1 MSNRNN
7 ISPIPF
13 FTDKGEQTKWYAF
26 GRDYVYLSPKIYIL
40 PFQIQRAERK
50 DFAPSDEITSE
61 YIDGYLD
68 KNGNLVEQSGL
79 NAGVGSIDASEITNG
94 YLYINNM
101 PSPIFYKEI
110 TTRVRGAQIAFVNAS
125 GKVFKVENPITAL
138 GNTTW
143 SGVVTIPSGTATI
156 YVTQYNKTVSEEN
169 ATYNKVAITP
179 KTIKSAVLRDAND
192 DAEIT
197 DLQMTFSY
205 STIDGRDY
213 IVHIGE
219 EIDFLIAFEGYTD
232 KMYLELSDGID
243 TWYSAYFGF
252 CNPCMKIEWYDA
264 DDFIMDAGA
273 IVYSNGYKNEIF
285 LDTEI
290 GMPEYE
296 FEEEVAERNGYQFP
310 ISQISYKK
318 YKFTILV
325 PEEVCDV
332 MRFIRLS
339 DHIYISTREN
349 TYKATSFL
357 MTPTWAEQGY
367 LAEVACEF
375 TTDTVAKKIGKGV
388 TIAKNV

>member
-7 ISPIPF
+7 ISPFPF
-13 FTDKGEQTKWYAF
+13 FIDKGEQTKWYAF
-26 GRDYVYLSPKIYIL
+26 GRDYIYLSPKRYIL

-50 DFAPSDEITSE
+50 DFAPSDAIASD

-79 NAGVGSIDASEITNG
+79 NAGVGSIDASVITNG

-101 PSPIFYKEI
+101 PSPIFYQEI
-110 TTRVRGAQIAFVNAS
+110 TTRVQGAQIAFVNGS
-125 GKVFKVENPITAL
+125 GQVLKVENPITEL

-143 SGVVTIPSGTATI
+143 SGMVAIPQGTTTI
-156 YVTQYNKTVSEEN
+156 YVTQYNKIVSEEN

-179 KTIKSAVLRDAND
+179 KTIKSAVLRDAKT
-192 DAEIT
+192 DAKIA
-197 DLQMTFSY
+197 DLALTFSY
-205 STIDGRDY
+205 ITIESKDY
-213 IVHIGE
+213 IVHKGE
-219 EIDFLIAFEGYTD
+219 ETALLEGFTD

-252 CNPCMKIEWYDA
+252 CEPCMRIEWYDVE
-264 DDFIMDAGA
+264 DFLFDAGA
-273 IVYSNGYKNEIF
+273 IAYSDGYKNEMF
-285 LDTEI
+285 FDAEI

-339 DHIYISTREN
+339 DHIRISTKN
-349 TYKATSFL
+349 DTYEATSFL

-388 TIAKNV
+388 TIAKSV

>member
-26 GRDYVYLSPKIYIL
+26 GRDYIYLSPKRYIL

-50 DFAPSDEITSE
+50 DLTPSDEITAE

-68 KNGNLVEQSGL
+68 ELGNLVEDSGYGS
-79 NAGVGSIDASEITNG
+79 GVGQIDASEITNG

-101 PSPIFYKEI
+101 PSPIYYTILSKRF
-110 TTRVRGAQIAFVNAS
+110 RASQIVFANAS
-125 GKVFKVENPITAL
+125 GKVLKIENPIL
-138 GNTTW
+138 SSEGSTTW
-143 SGVVTIPSGTATI
+143 SGMVAIPQGTATI
-156 YVTQYNKTVSEEN
+156 YVTQYNTEVTEEN

-179 KTIKSAVLRDAND
+179 KTIKSAVLRDANND
-192 DAEIT
+192 EKIA
-197 DLQMTFSY
+197 DLALAFSII
-205 STIDGRDY
+205 TIDGRDY
-213 IVHIGE
+213 IVHKGE
-219 EIDFLIAFEGYTD
+219 EIAILEGFTD

-273 IVYSNGYKNEIF
+273 IVYSNGYKNEIY

>member
-7 ISPIPF
+7 ISPFPF
-13 FTDKGEQTKWYAF
+13 FLDKGEQTKWYAF
-26 GRDYVYLSPKIYIL
+26 GRDYVYLSPKRYIL

-50 DFAPSDEITSE
+50 DFVPSDAIASD

-68 KNGNLVEQSGL
+68 KNGKLVEQSGL

-110 TTRVRGAQIAFVNAS
+110 TISVQGAQIAFVNGS
-125 GKVFKVENPITAL
+125 GQVLKVENPITEL

-143 SGVVTIPSGTATI
+143 SGMVAIPSGTATI
-156 YVTQYNKTVSEEN
+156 YVTQYNKAVSEEN

-179 KTIKSAVLRDAND
+179 KTIKSAVLRDANN
-192 DAEIT
+192 DAKIA
-197 DLQMTFSY
+197 DLSLAFSY
-205 STIDGRDY
+205 VTIEGKDY
-213 IVHIGE
+213 IVHKGE
-219 EIDFLIAFEGYTD
+219 EIALSEGFTD

-252 CNPCMKIEWYDA
+252 CEPCMKIEWYDA
-264 DDFIMDAGA
+264 EDFVFDAGA
-273 IVYSNGYKNEIF
+273 IAYSDGYKNEMF
-285 LDTEI
+285 FDAEI

-318 YKFTILV
+318 YKFSILV

-339 DHIYISTREN
+339 DYVKITTSEG
-349 TYKATSFL
+349 TYDATSFL
-357 MTPTWAEQGY
+357 MTPTWQEQGY

-388 TIAKNV
+388 TIAKNI

>member
-7 ISPIPF
+7 ISPFPF
-13 FTDKGEQTKWYAF
+13 FLDKGEQTKWYAF
-26 GRDYVYLSPKIYIL
+26 GRDYIYLSPKRYIL

-50 DFAPSDEITSE
+50 DFAPSDAIVSE

-101 PSPIFYKEI
+101 PSPIFYQEI
-110 TTRVRGAQIAFVNAS
+110 TMRVQGAQIAFVNGS
-125 GKVFKVENPITAL
+125 GQVIKVENPITEL

-143 SGVVTIPSGTATI
+143 SGMVAIPQGTTTI
-156 YVTQYNKTVSEEN
+156 YVTQYNKVVSEEN

-179 KTIKSAVLRDAND
+179 KTIKSAVLRDAKT
-192 DAEIT
+192 DAKIA
-197 DLQMTFSY
+197 DLALAFSY
-205 STIDGRDY
+205 ITIESKDY
-213 IVHIGE
+213 IVHKGE
-219 EIDFLIAFEGYTD
+219 ETAFLEGFTD

-252 CNPCMKIEWYDA
+252 CEPCMRIEWYDVE
-264 DDFIMDAGA
+264 DFLFDAGA
-273 IVYSNGYKNEIF
+273 IAYSDGYKNEMF
-285 LDTEI
+285 FDAEI

-339 DHIYISTREN
+339 DHIRISTKN
-349 TYKATSFL
+349 DTYEATSFL

>member
-7 ISPIPF
+7 ISPFPF
-13 FTDKGEQTKWYAF
+13 FLDKGEQTKWYAF
-26 GRDYVYLSPKIYIL
+26 GRDYVYLSPKRYIL

-50 DFAPSDEITSE
+50 DFAPSDAIASD

-68 KNGNLVEQSGL
+68 KNGNLVEETGL

-125 GKVFKVENPITAL
+125 GKVIKVENPITAI

-143 SGVVTIPSGTATI
+143 SGMVAIPSGTATI
-156 YVTQYNKTVSEEN
+156 YVTQYNKSVSEEN

-179 KTIKSAVLRDAND
+179 KTIKSAVLRDVKTGEKIA
-192 DAEIT
+192 
-197 DLQMTFSY
+197 DLALAFSY
-205 STIDGRDY
+205 ITIEGKDY
-213 IVHIGE
+213 IVHKGE
-219 EIDFLIAFEGYTD
+219 ETAFLESFTE
-232 KMYLELSDGID
+232 KMYLELSDDTD

-252 CNPCMKIEWYDA
+252 CEPCMRIEWYDVE
-264 DDFIMDAGA
+264 DFLFDAGA
-273 IVYSNGYKNEIF
+273 IAYSDGYKNEMF
-285 LDTEI
+285 FGAEI

-318 YKFTILV
+318 YKFTLLV

-339 DHIYISTREN
+339 DHIYISTRDN

>member
-7 ISPIPF
+7 ISPFPF
-13 FTDKGEQTKWYAF
+13 FLDKGEQTKWYAF
-26 GRDYVYLSPKIYIL
+26 GRDYVYLSPKRYIL

-50 DFAPSDEITSE
+50 DFAPSDAIASD

-68 KNGNLVEQSGL
+68 KNGNLVEQRDL
-79 NAGVGSIDASEITNG
+79 NAGVGSIDASEISNG

-101 PSPIFYKEI
+101 PSPIFYQEI
-110 TTRVRGAQIAFVNAS
+110 TTRVQGAQIAFVNGS
-125 GKVFKVENPITAL
+125 GQVLKVENPITEL

-143 SGVVTIPSGTATI
+143 SGMVAIPQGTTTI
-156 YVTQYNKTVSEEN
+156 YVTQYNKIVSEEN

-179 KTIKSAVLRDAND
+179 KTIKSAVLRDAKT
-192 DAEIT
+192 DAKIA
-197 DLQMTFSY
+197 DLALAFSY
-205 STIDGRDY
+205 ITIESKDY
-213 IVHIGE
+213 IVHKGE
-219 EIDFLIAFEGYTD
+219 ETALLEGFTD

-252 CNPCMKIEWYDA
+252 CEPCMRIEWYDVE
-264 DDFIMDAGA
+264 DFLFDAGA
-273 IVYSNGYKNEIF
+273 IAYSDGYKNEMF
-285 LDTEI
+285 FDAEI

-339 DHIYISTREN
+339 DHIRISTKN
-349 TYKATSFL
+349 DTYEATSFL

-388 TIAKNV
+388 TIAKSV

>member
-7 ISPIPF
+7 ISPFPF
-13 FTDKGEQTKWYAF
+13 FLDKGEQTKWYAF
-26 GRDYVYLSPKIYIL
+26 GRDYVYLSPKRYIL
-40 PFQIQRAERK
+40 PFQIQREERK
-50 DFAPSDEITSE
+50 DFAPSDAIVSE

-101 PSPIFYKEI
+101 PSPVFYQEI
-110 TTRVRGAQIAFVNAS
+110 TMRVKGAQIAFVNGS
-125 GKVFKVENPITAL
+125 GQVIKVENPITEL

-143 SGVVTIPSGTATI
+143 SGMVAIPQGTTTI
-156 YVTQYNKTVSEEN
+156 YVTQYNKVVSEEN

-179 KTIKSAVLRDAND
+179 KTIKSAVLRDAKT
-192 DAEIT
+192 DAKIA
-197 DLQMTFSY
+197 DLALAFSY
-205 STIDGRDY
+205 ITIESKDY
-213 IVHIGE
+213 IVHKGE
-219 EIDFLIAFEGYTD
+219 ETAILEGFSD

-252 CNPCMKIEWYDA
+252 CEPCMRIEWYDVE
-264 DDFIMDAGA
+264 DFLFDAGA
-273 IVYSNGYKNEIF
+273 IAYSDGYKNEMF
-285 LDTEI
+285 FDAEI

-339 DHIYISTREN
+339 DHIRISTKN
-349 TYKATSFL
+349 DTYEATSFL

-367 LAEVACEF
+367 PAEVACEF

>member
-7 ISPIPF
+7 ISPFPF
-13 FTDKGEQTKWYAF
+13 FLDKGEQTKWYAF
-26 GRDYVYLSPKIYIL
+26 GREYVYLSPKRYIL

-50 DFAPSDEITSE
+50 DFAPSDAIVSD

-101 PSPIFYKEI
+101 PSPIFYQEI
-110 TTRVRGAQIAFVNAS
+110 TMRVQGAQIAFVNGS
-125 GKVFKVENPITAL
+125 GQVIKVENPITEL

-143 SGVVTIPSGTATI
+143 SGMVAIPQGTTTI
-156 YVTQYNKTVSEEN
+156 YVTQYNKVVSEEN

-179 KTIKSAVLRDAND
+179 KTIKSAVLRDAKT
-192 DAEIT
+192 DAKIA
-197 DLQMTFSY
+197 DLALAFSY
-205 STIDGRDY
+205 ITIESKDY
-213 IVHIGE
+213 IVHKGE
-219 EIDFLIAFEGYTD
+219 ETAFLEGFTD

-252 CNPCMKIEWYDA
+252 CEPCMRIEWYDVE
-264 DDFIMDAGA
+264 DFLFDAGA
-273 IVYSNGYKNEIF
+273 IAYSDGYKNEMF
-285 LDTEI
+285 FDAEI

-339 DHIYISTREN
+339 DHIRISTKN
-349 TYKATSFL
+349 DTYEATSFL

>member
-7 ISPIPF
+7 ISPFPF
-13 FTDKGEQTKWYAF
+13 FLDKGEQTKWYAF
-26 GRDYVYLSPKIYIL
+26 GRDYVYLSPKRYIL

-50 DFAPSDEITSE
+50 DFAPSDAIVSE
-61 YIDGYLD
+61 YIVGYLD
-68 KNGNLVEQSGL
+68 KNGNLVEQSSL

-101 PSPIFYKEI
+101 PSPIFYQEI
-110 TTRVRGAQIAFVNAS
+110 TMRVQGAQISFVNGS
-125 GKVFKVENPITAL
+125 GQVIKVENPITEL

-143 SGVVTIPSGTATI
+143 SGMVAIPQGTTTI
-156 YVTQYNKTVSEEN
+156 YVTQYNKVVSEEN

-179 KTIKSAVLRDAND
+179 KTIKSAVLRDAKT
-192 DAEIT
+192 DAKIA
-197 DLQMTFSY
+197 DLALAFSY
-205 STIDGRDY
+205 ITIESKDY
-213 IVHIGE
+213 IVHKGE
-219 EIDFLIAFEGYTD
+219 ETAFLEGITD

-252 CNPCMKIEWYDA
+252 CEPCMRIEWYDVE
-264 DDFIMDAGA
+264 DFLFDAGA
-273 IVYSNGYKNEIF
+273 IAYSGGYKNEMF
-285 LDTEI
+285 FDAEI

-339 DHIYISTREN
+339 DHIRISTKN
-349 TYKATSFL
+349 DTYEATSFL

>member
-7 ISPIPF
+7 ISPFPF
-13 FTDKGEQTKWYAF
+13 FLDKGEQTKWYAF
-26 GRDYVYLSPKIYIL
+26 GRDYVYLSPKRYIL

-50 DFAPSDEITSE
+50 DFAPSDAIASE

-101 PSPIFYKEI
+101 PSPIFYQEI
-110 TTRVRGAQIAFVNAS
+110 TTRVQGAQIAFVNGS
-125 GKVFKVENPITAL
+125 GQVLKVENPITEL

-143 SGVVTIPSGTATI
+143 SGMVAIPQGTTTI
-156 YVTQYNKTVSEEN
+156 YVTQYNKLVSEEN

-179 KTIKSAVLRDAND
+179 KTIKSAILRDAK
-192 DAEIT
+192 T
-197 DLQMTFSY
+197 DVKIADLALAFSY
-205 STIDGRDY
+205 VTIESKDY
-213 IVHIGE
+213 IVHKGE
-219 EIDFLIAFEGYTD
+219 ETAFLEGFTD

-252 CNPCMKIEWYDA
+252 CEPCMRIEWYDV
-264 DDFIMDAGA
+264 DDFLFDAGA
-273 IVYSNGYKNEIF
+273 IAYSDGYKNEMF
-285 LDTEI
+285 FDAEI

-339 DHIYISTREN
+339 DHIRISTKN
-349 TYKATSFL
+349 DTYEATSFL

>member
-7 ISPIPF
+7 ISPFPF
-13 FTDKGEQTKWYAF
+13 FLDKGEQTKWYAF
-26 GRDYVYLSPKIYIL
+26 GRDYVYLSPKRYIL

-50 DFAPSDEITSE
+50 DFAPSDAIVSE

-101 PSPIFYKEI
+101 PSPIFYQEI
-110 TTRVRGAQIAFVNAS
+110 TMRVQGAQIAFVNGS
-125 GKVFKVENPITAL
+125 GQVIKVENPITEL

-143 SGVVTIPSGTATI
+143 SGMVAIPQGTTTI
-156 YVTQYNKTVSEEN
+156 YVTQYNKVVSEEN

-179 KTIKSAVLRDAND
+179 KTIKSAVLRDAKT
-192 DAEIT
+192 DAKIA
-197 DLQMTFSY
+197 DLALAFSY
-205 STIDGRDY
+205 ITIDSKDY
-213 IVHIGE
+213 IVHKGE
-219 EIDFLIAFEGYTD
+219 ETAFLEGFTD

-252 CNPCMKIEWYDA
+252 CEPCMRIEWYDVE
-264 DDFIMDAGA
+264 DFLFDAGA
-273 IVYSNGYKNEIF
+273 IAYSDGYKNEMF
-285 LDTEI
+285 FDAEI

-339 DHIYISTREN
+339 DHIRISTKN
-349 TYKATSFL
+349 DTYEATSFL

>member
-7 ISPIPF
+7 ISPFPF
-13 FTDKGEQTKWYAF
+13 FLDKGEQTKWYAF
-26 GRDYVYLSPKIYIL
+26 GRDYVYLSPKRYIL
-40 PFQIQRAERK
+40 PFQIQRPERN
-50 DFAPSDEITSE
+50 DFAPSDAIASD

-79 NAGVGSIDASEITNG
+79 NAGVGSIDASNITNG

-101 PSPIFYKEI
+101 PSPIFYQEI
-110 TTRVRGAQIAFVNAS
+110 TTRVKGAQIAFVNGS
-125 GKVFKVENPITAL
+125 GQVIKVENPITEL

-143 SGVVTIPSGTATI
+143 SGMVAIPQGTTTI
-156 YVTQYNKTVSEEN
+156 YVTQYNKVVSEEN

-179 KTIKSAVLRDAND
+179 KTIKSAVLRDAKT
-192 DAEIT
+192 DAKIT
-197 DLQMTFSY
+197 DLALAFSY
-205 STIDGRDY
+205 ITIENKDY
-213 IVHIGE
+213 IVHKGE
-219 EIDFLIAFEGYTD
+219 ETAFLEGFTD

-252 CNPCMKIEWYDA
+252 CEPCMRIEWYDVE
-264 DDFIMDAGA
+264 DFLFDAGA
-273 IVYSNGYKNEIF
+273 IAYSDGYKNEMF
-285 LDTEI
+285 FDAEI

-339 DHIYISTREN
+339 DHIRISTKN
-349 TYKATSFL
+349 DTYEATSFL

-388 TIAKNV
+388 TIAKSV

>member
-7 ISPIPF
+7 ISPFPF
-13 FTDKGEQTKWYAF
+13 FLDKGEQTKWYAF
-26 GRDYVYLSPKIYIL
+26 GRDYVYLSPKRYIL

-50 DFAPSDEITSE
+50 DFAPSDAIVSD

-101 PSPIFYKEI
+101 PSPIFYQEI
-110 TTRVRGAQIAFVNAS
+110 TMRVQGAQIAFVNGS
-125 GKVFKVENPITAL
+125 GQVIKVENPITEL
-138 GNTTW
+138 GNATW
-143 SGVVTIPSGTATI
+143 SGMVAIPQGTTTI
-156 YVTQYNKTVSEEN
+156 YVTQYNKVVSEEN

-179 KTIKSAVLRDAND
+179 KTIKSAVLRDAKT
-192 DAEIT
+192 DAKIA
-197 DLQMTFSY
+197 DLALAFSY
-205 STIDGRDY
+205 ITIESKDY
-213 IVHIGE
+213 IVHKGE
-219 EIDFLIAFEGYTD
+219 ETAILEGFTD

-252 CNPCMKIEWYDA
+252 CEPCMRIEWYDVE
-264 DDFIMDAGA
+264 DFLFDAGA
-273 IVYSNGYKNEIF
+273 IAYSDGYKNEMF
-285 LDTEI
+285 FDAEI

-339 DHIYISTREN
+339 DHIRISTKN
-349 TYKATSFL
+349 DTYEATSFL

>member
-7 ISPIPF
+7 ISPFPF
-13 FTDKGEQTKWYAF
+13 FLDKGEQTKWYAF
-26 GRDYVYLSPKIYIL
+26 GRDYVYLSPKRYIL

-50 DFAPSDEITSE
+50 DFAPSDAIVSE
-61 YIDGYLD
+61 YINGYLD

-101 PSPIFYKEI
+101 PSPIFYQEI
-110 TTRVRGAQIAFVNAS
+110 TMRVRGAQIAFVNGS
-125 GKVFKVENPITAL
+125 GQVIKVENPITEL

-143 SGVVTIPSGTATI
+143 SGMVAIPQGTTTI
-156 YVTQYNKTVSEEN
+156 YVAQYNKIVSEEN

-179 KTIKSAVLRDAND
+179 KTIKSAVLRDAKT
-192 DAEIT
+192 DAKIA
-197 DLQMTFSY
+197 DLALAFSY
-205 STIDGRDY
+205 ITIESKDY
-213 IVHIGE
+213 IVHKGE
-219 EIDFLIAFEGYTD
+219 ETSILEGFTD

-252 CNPCMKIEWYDA
+252 CEPCMRIEWYDVE
-264 DDFIMDAGA
+264 DFLFDAGA
-273 IVYSNGYKNEIF
+273 IAYSNGYKNEMF
-285 LDTEI
+285 FDAEI

-339 DHIYISTREN
+339 DHIRISTKN
-349 TYKATSFL
+349 DTYEATSFL

>member
-7 ISPIPF
+7 ISPFPF
-13 FTDKGEQTKWYAF
+13 FLDKGEQTKWYAF
-26 GRDYVYLSPKIYIL
+26 GRDYVYLSPKRYIL

-50 DFAPSDEITSE
+50 DFAPSDAIASD

-68 KNGNLVEQSGL
+68 KNGNLVEQIGL

-101 PSPIFYKEI
+101 PSPIFYQEI
-110 TTRVRGAQIAFVNAS
+110 TMRVQGAQIAFVNGS
-125 GKVFKVENPITAL
+125 GQVIKVENPITEL

-143 SGVVTIPSGTATI
+143 SGMVAIPQGTTTI
-156 YVTQYNKTVSEEN
+156 YVTQYNKVVSEEN

-179 KTIKSAVLRDAND
+179 KTIKSAVLRDAKT
-192 DAEIT
+192 DAKIA
-197 DLQMTFSY
+197 DLALAFSY
-205 STIDGRDY
+205 ITIESKDY
-213 IVHIGE
+213 IVHKGE
-219 EIDFLIAFEGYTD
+219 ETAILEGFTD

-252 CNPCMKIEWYDA
+252 CEPCMRIEWYDVE
-264 DDFIMDAGA
+264 DFLFDAGA
-273 IVYSNGYKNEIF
+273 IAYSDGYKNEMF
-285 LDTEI
+285 FDAEI

-318 YKFTILV
+318 YKFTLLV

-339 DHIYISTREN
+339 DHIRISTKN
-349 TYKATSFL
+349 DTYEATSFL

>member
-7 ISPIPF
+7 ISPFPF
-13 FTDKGEQTKWYAF
+13 FLDKGEQTKWYAF
-26 GRDYVYLSPKIYIL
+26 GRDYVYLSPKRYIL
-40 PFQIQRAERK
+40 PFQIQRVERK
-50 DFAPSDEITSE
+50 DFAPSDAIVSE

-101 PSPIFYKEI
+101 PSPIFYQEI
-110 TTRVRGAQIAFVNAS
+110 TMRVQGAQISFVNGS
-125 GKVFKVENPITAL
+125 GQVIKVENPITEL

-143 SGVVTIPSGTATI
+143 SGMVAIPQGTTTI
-156 YVTQYNKTVSEEN
+156 YVTQYNKVVSEEN

-179 KTIKSAVLRDAND
+179 KTIKSAVLRDAKT
-192 DAEIT
+192 DAKIA
-197 DLQMTFSY
+197 DLALAFSY
-205 STIDGRDY
+205 ITIESKDY
-213 IVHIGE
+213 IVHKGE
-219 EIDFLIAFEGYTD
+219 ETALLEGFTD

-252 CNPCMKIEWYDA
+252 CEPCMRIEWYDVE
-264 DDFIMDAGA
+264 DFLFDAGA
-273 IVYSNGYKNEIF
+273 IAYSDGYKNEMF
-285 LDTEI
+285 FAAEI

-339 DHIYISTREN
+339 DHIRISTKN
-349 TYKATSFL
+349 DTYEATSFL

>member
-7 ISPIPF
+7 ISPFPF
-13 FTDKGEQTKWYAF
+13 FLDKGEQTKWYAF
-26 GRDYVYLSPKIYIL
+26 GRDYIYLSPKRYIL

-50 DFAPSDEITSE
+50 DFAPSDAIASD

-68 KNGNLVEQSGL
+68 KNGNLVEQTGL
-79 NAGVGSIDASEITNG
+79 NAGVGSIDASQITNG

-101 PSPIFYKEI
+101 PSPVFYQEI
-110 TTRVRGAQIAFVNAS
+110 TMRVRGAQISFVNGS
-125 GKVFKVENPITAL
+125 GNVLKVENPITEL

-143 SGVVTIPSGTATI
+143 SGMVAIPQGTTTI
-156 YVTQYNKTVSEEN
+156 YVTQYNKVVSEEN

-179 KTIKSAVLRDAND
+179 KTIKSAVLRDAKTD
-192 DAEIT
+192 TKIT
-197 DLQMTFSY
+197 DLALAFSY
-205 STIDGRDY
+205 ITIEGKDY
-213 IVHIGE
+213 IVHKGE
-219 EIDFLIAFEGYTD
+219 ETAILEGFTD

-252 CNPCMKIEWYDA
+252 CEPCMRIEWYDVE
-264 DDFIMDAGA
+264 DFLFDAGA
-273 IVYSNGYKNEIF
+273 IAYSDGYKNEMF
-285 LDTEI
+285 FDAEI

-339 DHIYISTREN
+339 DHIRISTKN
-349 TYKATSFL
+349 DTYEATSFL

>member
-7 ISPIPF
+7 ISPFPF
-13 FTDKGEQTKWYAF
+13 FLDKGEQTKWYAF
-26 GRDYVYLSPKIYIL
+26 GRDYVYLSPKRYIL
-40 PFQIQRAERK
+40 PFQIQRAERN
-50 DFAPSDEITSE
+50 DFAPSDVIASD

-101 PSPIFYKEI
+101 PSPIFYQEI
-110 TTRVRGAQIAFVNAS
+110 TTRVQGAQIAFVNGS
-125 GKVFKVENPITAL
+125 GQVLKVENPITEL
-138 GNTTW
+138 GNSTW
-143 SGVVTIPSGTATI
+143 SGMVTNPQGTTTI
-156 YVTQYNKTVSEEN
+156 YVTQYNKVVSEEN

-179 KTIKSAVLRDAND
+179 KTIKSAGLRDAKT
-192 DAEIT
+192 DAKIA
-197 DLQMTFSY
+197 DLSLAFSY
-205 STIDGRDY
+205 ITIESKDY
-213 IVHIGE
+213 IVHKGE
-219 EIDFLIAFEGYTD
+219 EIAFLEGFTD

-252 CNPCMKIEWYDA
+252 CEPCMKIEWYDV
-264 DDFIMDAGA
+264 DNFLFDAGA
-273 IVYSNGYKNEIF
+273 IAYSDGYKNEMF
-285 LDTEI
+285 FDAEI

-339 DHIYISTREN
+339 DHIRISTKN
-349 TYKATSFL
+349 DTYEATSFL

>member
-7 ISPIPF
+7 ISPFPF
-13 FTDKGEQTKWYAF
+13 FLDKGEQTKWYAF
-26 GRDYVYLSPKIYIL
+26 GRDYIYLSPKRYIL

-50 DFAPSDEITSE
+50 DFAPSDAIVSE

-101 PSPIFYKEI
+101 PSPIFYQEI
-110 TTRVRGAQIAFVNAS
+110 TMRVQGAQIAFVNGS
-125 GKVFKVENPITAL
+125 GQVIKVENPITAL

-143 SGVVTIPSGTATI
+143 SGMVAIPQGTATI
-156 YVTQYNKTVSEEN
+156 YVTQYNKVVSEEN

-179 KTIKSAVLRDAND
+179 KTIKSAVLRDAKT
-192 DAEIT
+192 DAKIA
-197 DLQMTFSY
+197 DLALAFSY
-205 STIDGRDY
+205 ITIDSKDY
-213 IVHIGE
+213 IVHKGE
-219 EIDFLIAFEGYTD
+219 ETAILEGFTD

-252 CNPCMKIEWYDA
+252 CEPCMRIEWYDVE
-264 DDFIMDAGA
+264 DFLFDAGA
-273 IVYSNGYKNEIF
+273 IAYSDGYKNEMF
-285 LDTEI
+285 FDAEI

-339 DHIYISTREN
+339 DHIRISTKN
-349 TYKATSFL
+349 DTYEATSFL

>member
-26 GRDYVYLSPKIYIL
+26 GRDYVYLSPKRYIL
-40 PFQIQRAERK
+40 PFQIQRPERK
-50 DFAPSDEITSE
+50 DFTPADEITSE

-68 KNGNLVEQSGL
+68 ELGNLVEESGYGS
-79 NAGVGSIDASEITNG
+79 GVGMIDASEITNG

-101 PSPIFYKEI
+101 PSPIYYTIRSKRF
-110 TTRVRGAQIAFVNAS
+110 RASQIVFANAS
-125 GKVFKVENPITAL
+125 GKVFKIENPIL
-138 GNTTW
+138 KSEGNTTW
-143 SGVVTIPSGTATI
+143 SGMVAIPSGTATI
-156 YVTQYNKTVSEEN
+156 YVTQYNTEVSEEN

-179 KTIKSAVLRDAND
+179 KTIKSAVLRDADND
-192 DAEIT
+192 AKIA
-197 DLQMTFSY
+197 DLTLAFS
-205 STIDGRDY
+205 IVIIEGKDY
-213 IVHIGE
+213 IVHKGE
-219 EIDFLIAFEGYTD
+219 EIAFLEGFTD

-252 CNPCMKIEWYDA
+252 CNPCMKIEWYDT

-285 LDTEI
+285 FDAEI

-349 TYKATSFL
+349 IYKATSFL

>member
-7 ISPIPF
+7 ISPFPF
-13 FTDKGEQTKWYAF
+13 FIDKGEQTKWYAF
-26 GRDYVYLSPKIYIL
+26 GRDYIYLSPKRYIL

-50 DFAPSDEITSE
+50 DFAPSDAIVSE

-68 KNGNLVEQSGL
+68 KNGELVEQSGL

-101 PSPIFYKEI
+101 PSPVFYQEI
-110 TTRVRGAQIAFVNAS
+110 TMRVQGAQIAFVNGS
-125 GKVFKVENPITAL
+125 GQVLKVENPITEL

-143 SGVVTIPSGTATI
+143 SGMVAIPQGTTTI
-156 YVTQYNKTVSEEN
+156 YVTQYNKVVSEEN

-179 KTIKSAVLRDAND
+179 KTIKSAVLRDAKT
-192 DAEIT
+192 DAKIA
-197 DLQMTFSY
+197 DLALAFSY
-205 STIDGRDY
+205 ITIESKDY
-213 IVHIGE
+213 IVHKGE
-219 EIDFLIAFEGYTD
+219 EIALSEGFTD

-252 CNPCMKIEWYDA
+252 CEPCMKIEWYDVE
-264 DDFIMDAGA
+264 DFVFDAGA
-273 IVYSNGYKNEIF
+273 IAYSDGYKNEMF
-285 LDTEI
+285 FDAEI

-325 PEEVCDV
+325 PEEICDV

-339 DHIYISTREN
+339 DHIRISTKN
-349 TYKATSFL
+349 DTYEATSFL

>member
-7 ISPIPF
+7 ISPFPF
-13 FTDKGEQTKWYAF
+13 FLDKGEQTKWYAF
-26 GRDYVYLSPKIYIL
+26 GRDYVYLSPKRYIL
-40 PFQIQRAERK
+40 PFQIQRTERK
-50 DFAPSDEITSE
+50 DFAPSDTITAE

-125 GKVFKVENPITAL
+125 GKVIKVENPITAF

-143 SGVVTIPSGTATI
+143 SGMVAIPQGTATI
-156 YVTQYNKTVSEEN
+156 YVTQYNTEVTEEN
-169 ATYNKVAITP
+169 ATYNKVAIAP
-179 KTIKSAVLRDAND
+179 KTIKSAVLRDANND
-192 DAEIT
+192 EKIA
-197 DLQMTFSY
+197 DLALAFSY
-205 STIDGRDY
+205 TTIEGKDY
-213 IVHIGE
+213 IVHKGE
-219 EIDFLIAFEGYTD
+219 ETAFLEGFTD

-252 CNPCMKIEWYDA
+252 CEPCMRIEWYDVE
-264 DDFIMDAGA
+264 DFLFDAGA
-273 IVYSNGYKNEIF
+273 IAYSNGYKNEMF
-285 LDTEI
+285 FDAEI

-318 YKFTILV
+318 YKFTLLV

-339 DHIYISTREN
+339 DHIYISTRDN

>member
-7 ISPIPF
+7 ISPFPF
-13 FTDKGEQTKWYAF
+13 FLDKGEQTKWYAF
-26 GRDYVYLSPKIYIL
+26 GRDYVYLSPKRYIL

-50 DFAPSDEITSE
+50 DFAPSDAIASE

-68 KNGNLVEQSGL
+68 KNGNLVEQRGL

-101 PSPIFYKEI
+101 PSPIFYQEI
-110 TTRVRGAQIAFVNAS
+110 TMRVQGAQISFVNGS
-125 GKVFKVENPITAL
+125 GQVLKVENPITEL

-143 SGVVTIPSGTATI
+143 SGMVAIPQGTTTI
-156 YVTQYNKTVSEEN
+156 YVTQYNKVVSEEN

-179 KTIKSAVLRDAND
+179 KAIKSAVLRDAKT
-192 DAEIT
+192 DAKIA
-197 DLQMTFSY
+197 DLALAFSY
-205 STIDGRDY
+205 ITIESKDY
-213 IVHIGE
+213 IVHKGE
-219 EIDFLIAFEGYTD
+219 ETAILEGFTD

-252 CNPCMKIEWYDA
+252 CEPCMRIEWYDVE
-264 DDFIMDAGA
+264 DFLFDAGA
-273 IVYSNGYKNEIF
+273 IAYSDGYKNEMF
-285 LDTEI
+285 FDAEI

-339 DHIYISTREN
+339 DHIRISTKN
-349 TYKATSFL
+349 DTYEATSFL

>member
-26 GRDYVYLSPKIYIL
+26 GRDYVYLSPKRYIL

-50 DFAPSDEITSE
+50 DFAPSDEITAE

-68 KNGNLVEQSGL
+68 ELGNLVEESGYGS
-79 NAGVGSIDASEITNG
+79 GVGQIDASEITNG

-101 PSPIFYKEI
+101 PSPIYYTILSKRF
-110 TTRVRGAQIAFVNAS
+110 RASQIVFANAS
-125 GKVFKVENPITAL
+125 GKVLKIENPIL
-138 GNTTW
+138 SSEGNTTW
-143 SGVVTIPSGTATI
+143 SGMVAIPSGTATI
-156 YVTQYNKTVSEEN
+156 YVTQYNTEVTEEN
-169 ATYNKVAITP
+169 ATYNKVAIIP
-179 KTIKSAVLRDAND
+179 KTVKSVVLRDANN
-192 DAEIT
+192 DAKIA
-197 DLQMTFSY
+197 DLTLAFSIV
-205 STIDGRDY
+205 TIDGRDY
-213 IVHIGE
+213 IVHKGE
-219 EIDFLIAFEGYTD
+219 EIAFLEGFTD

-273 IVYSNGYKNEIF
+273 IVYSNGYKNELF
-285 LDTEI
+285 LDMEI

>member
-7 ISPIPF
+7 ISPFPF
-13 FTDKGEQTKWYAF
+13 FLDKGEQTKWYAF
-26 GRDYVYLSPKIYIL
+26 GRDYIYLSPKRYIL

-50 DFAPSDEITSE
+50 DFAPSDAIASE

-68 KNGNLVEQSGL
+68 KNGNLIEQSGL

-101 PSPIFYKEI
+101 PSPIFYQEI
-110 TTRVRGAQIAFVNAS
+110 TMRVQGAQIAFVNGS
-125 GKVFKVENPITAL
+125 GQVIKVENPITEL
-138 GNTTW
+138 GNATW
-143 SGVVTIPSGTATI
+143 SGMVAIPQGTTTI
-156 YVTQYNKTVSEEN
+156 YVTQYNKVVSEEN

-179 KTIKSAVLRDAND
+179 KTIKSAVLRDAK
-192 DAEIT
+192 T
-197 DLQMTFSY
+197 DVKIADLALAFSY
-205 STIDGRDY
+205 ITIESKDY
-213 IVHIGE
+213 IVHKGE
-219 EIDFLIAFEGYTD
+219 ETAFLEGFTD

-252 CNPCMKIEWYDA
+252 CEPCMKIEWYDVE
-264 DDFIMDAGA
+264 DFLFDAGA
-273 IVYSNGYKNEIF
+273 IAYSDGYKNEMYF
-285 LDTEI
+285 DAEI

-318 YKFTILV
+318 YKFTLLV

-339 DHIYISTREN
+339 DHIRISTKN
-349 TYKATSFL
+349 DTYEATSFL

-375 TTDTVAKKIGKGV
+375 TTDTVVKKIGKGV

>member
-7 ISPIPF
+7 ISPFPF
-13 FTDKGEQTKWYAF
+13 FLDKGEQTKWYAF
-26 GRDYVYLSPKIYIL
+26 GRDYVYLSPKRYIL

-50 DFAPSDEITSE
+50 DFAPSDAIVSE

-101 PSPIFYKEI
+101 PSPVFYQEI
-110 TTRVRGAQIAFVNAS
+110 TMRVQGAQIAFVNGS
-125 GKVFKVENPITAL
+125 GQVIKVENPITEL

-143 SGVVTIPSGTATI
+143 SGMVAIPQGTTTI
-156 YVTQYNKTVSEEN
+156 YVTQYNKVVSEEN

-179 KTIKSAVLRDAND
+179 KTIKSAVLRDAKT
-192 DAEIT
+192 DAKIA
-197 DLQMTFSY
+197 DLALAFSY
-205 STIDGRDY
+205 ITIESKDY
-213 IVHIGE
+213 IVHKGE
-219 EIDFLIAFEGYTD
+219 ETAILEGFTD

-252 CNPCMKIEWYDA
+252 CEPCMRIEWYDVE
-264 DDFIMDAGA
+264 DFLFDAGA
-273 IVYSNGYKNEIF
+273 IAYSDGYKNEMF
-285 LDTEI
+285 FDAEI

-339 DHIYISTREN
+339 DHIRISTKN
-349 TYKATSFL
+349 DTYEATSFL

-367 LAEVACEF
+367 LAEDACEF

>member
-7 ISPIPF
+7 ISPFPF
-13 FTDKGEQTKWYAF
+13 FLDKGEQTKWYAF
-26 GRDYVYLSPKIYIL
+26 GRDYVYLSPKRYIL

-50 DFAPSDEITSE
+50 DFAPSDAIASD
-61 YIDGYLD
+61 YINGYLD

-101 PSPIFYKEI
+101 PSPIFYQEI
-110 TTRVRGAQIAFVNAS
+110 TMRVQGAQIAFVNGS
-125 GKVFKVENPITAL
+125 GQVIKVENPITEL

-143 SGVVTIPSGTATI
+143 SGMVAIPQGTTTI
-156 YVTQYNKTVSEEN
+156 YVTQYNKVVSEEN

-179 KTIKSAVLRDAND
+179 KTIKSAVLRDAKT
-192 DAEIT
+192 DAKIA
-197 DLQMTFSY
+197 DLALAFSY
-205 STIDGRDY
+205 ITIGSKDY
-213 IVHIGE
+213 IVHKGE
-219 EIDFLIAFEGYTD
+219 ETALLEGFTD

-252 CNPCMKIEWYDA
+252 CEPCMRIEWYDVE
-264 DDFIMDAGA
+264 DFLFDAGA
-273 IVYSNGYKNEIF
+273 IAYSDGYKNEMF
-285 LDTEI
+285 FDAEI

-318 YKFTILV
+318 YKFTLLV

-339 DHIYISTREN
+339 DHIRISTKN
-349 TYKATSFL
+349 DTYEATSFL

>member
-7 ISPIPF
+7 ISPFPF
-13 FTDKGEQTKWYAF
+13 FLDKGEQTKWYAF
-26 GRDYVYLSPKIYIL
+26 GRDYVYLSPKRYIL

-50 DFAPSDEITSE
+50 DFAPSDAIVSE

-101 PSPIFYKEI
+101 PSPVFYQEI
-110 TTRVRGAQIAFVNAS
+110 STRVRGAQISFVNGS
-125 GKVFKVENPITAL
+125 GQVIKVENPITAL

-143 SGVVTIPSGTATI
+143 SGMVAIPQGTATI
-156 YVTQYNKTVSEEN
+156 YVTQYNKIVSEEN

-179 KTIKSAVLRDAND
+179 KTIKSAVLRDAKT
-192 DAEIT
+192 DAKIA
-197 DLQMTFSY
+197 DLALAFSY
-205 STIDGRDY
+205 ITIESKDY
-213 IVHIGE
+213 IVHKGE
-219 EIDFLIAFEGYTD
+219 ETAILEGFTD

-252 CNPCMKIEWYDA
+252 CEPCMRIEWYDVE
-264 DDFIMDAGA
+264 DFLFDAGA
-273 IVYSNGYKNEIF
+273 IAYSDGYKNEMF
-285 LDTEI
+285 FGAEI

-339 DHIYISTREN
+339 DHIRISTKN
-349 TYKATSFL
+349 DTYEATSFL

-375 TTDTVAKKIGKGV
+375 TTNTVAKKIGKGV

>member
-7 ISPIPF
+7 ISPFPF
-13 FTDKGEQTKWYAF
+13 FLDKGEQTKWYAF
-26 GRDYVYLSPKIYIL
+26 GRDYIYLSPKRYIL
-40 PFQIQRAERK
+40 PFQIQRPERK
-50 DFAPSDEITSE
+50 DFAPSDAITSE

-101 PSPIFYKEI
+101 PSPVFYQEI
-110 TTRVRGAQIAFVNAS
+110 TTRVQGAQIAFVNGS
-125 GKVFKVENPITAL
+125 GQVLKVENPITAL

-143 SGVVTIPSGTATI
+143 SGMVAIPQGTATI
-156 YVTQYNKTVSEEN
+156 YVTQYNKVVSEEN

-179 KTIKSAVLRDAND
+179 KTIKSAVLRDAKT
-192 DAEIT
+192 DAKIA
-197 DLQMTFSY
+197 DLALAFSY
-205 STIDGRDY
+205 ITIEGKDY
-213 IVHIGE
+213 IVHKGE
-219 EIDFLIAFEGYTD
+219 EIAFLEGFTD

-252 CNPCMKIEWYDA
+252 CEPCMKIEWYDVE
-264 DDFIMDAGA
+264 DFLFDAGA
-273 IVYSNGYKNEIF
+273 IAYSDGYKNEMF
-285 LDTEI
+285 FDAEI

-296 FEEEVAERNGYQFP
+296 FEEEVAERNSYQFP

-339 DHIYISTREN
+339 DHIRISTKN
-349 TYKATSFL
+349 DTYEATSFL

>member
-7 ISPIPF
+7 ISPFPF
-13 FTDKGEQTKWYAF
+13 FLDKGEQTKWYAF
-26 GRDYVYLSPKIYIL
+26 GRDYIYLSPKRYIL

-50 DFAPSDEITSE
+50 DFAPSDVIASD

-101 PSPIFYKEI
+101 PSPIFYQEI
-110 TTRVRGAQIAFVNAS
+110 TMRVQGAQIAFVNGS
-125 GKVFKVENPITAL
+125 GQVIKVENPITEL

-143 SGVVTIPSGTATI
+143 SGMVAIPQGTTTI
-156 YVTQYNKTVSEEN
+156 YVTQYNKVVSEEN

-179 KTIKSAVLRDAND
+179 KTIKSAVLRDAKT
-192 DAEIT
+192 DAKIA
-197 DLQMTFSY
+197 DLALAFSY
-205 STIDGRDY
+205 ITIESKDY
-213 IVHIGE
+213 IVHKGE
-219 EIDFLIAFEGYTD
+219 ETAILEGFTD

-252 CNPCMKIEWYDA
+252 CEPCMRIEWYDVE
-264 DDFIMDAGA
+264 DFLFDAGA
-273 IVYSNGYKNEIF
+273 IAYSDGYKNEVF
-285 LDTEI
+285 FDAEI

-339 DHIYISTREN
+339 DHIRISTKN
-349 TYKATSFL
+349 DTYEATSFL

>member
-7 ISPIPF
+7 ISPFPF
-13 FTDKGEQTKWYAF
+13 FLDKGEQTKWYAF
-26 GRDYVYLSPKIYIL
+26 GRDYVYLSPKRYIL

-50 DFAPSDEITSE
+50 DFAPSDAIASE

-101 PSPIFYKEI
+101 PSPIFYQEI
-110 TTRVRGAQIAFVNAS
+110 TMRVQGAQIAFVNGS
-125 GKVFKVENPITAL
+125 GQVIKVENPITEL

-143 SGVVTIPSGTATI
+143 SGMVDIPQGTTTI
-156 YVTQYNKTVSEEN
+156 YVTQYNKVVSEEN

-179 KTIKSAVLRDAND
+179 KTIKSAVLRDAKT
-192 DAEIT
+192 DAKIA
-197 DLQMTFSY
+197 DLALAFSY
-205 STIDGRDY
+205 ITIESKDY
-213 IVHIGE
+213 IVHKGE
-219 EIDFLIAFEGYTD
+219 ETAILEGFTD

-252 CNPCMKIEWYDA
+252 CEPCMKIEWYDVE
-264 DDFIMDAGA
+264 DFLFDAGA
-273 IVYSNGYKNEIF
+273 IAYSDGYKNEMF
-285 LDTEI
+285 FDAEI

-339 DHIYISTREN
+339 DHIRISTKN
-349 TYKATSFL
+349 DTYEATSFL

>member
-7 ISPIPF
+7 ISPFPF
-13 FTDKGEQTKWYAF
+13 FLDKGEQTKWYAF
-26 GRDYVYLSPKIYIL
+26 GRDYVYLSPKRYIL

-50 DFAPSDEITSE
+50 DFAPSDAIVSE

-101 PSPIFYKEI
+101 PSPIFYQEI
-110 TTRVRGAQIAFVNAS
+110 TMRVQGAQISFVNGS
-125 GKVFKVENPITAL
+125 GQVIKVENPITEL

-143 SGVVTIPSGTATI
+143 SGMVAIPQGTTTI
-156 YVTQYNKTVSEEN
+156 YVTQYNKVVSEEN

-179 KTIKSAVLRDAND
+179 KTIKSAVLRDAKT
-192 DAEIT
+192 DAKIA
-197 DLQMTFSY
+197 DLALAFSY
-205 STIDGRDY
+205 ITIESKDY
-213 IVHIGE
+213 IVHKGE
-219 EIDFLIAFEGYTD
+219 ETAILEGFTD

-252 CNPCMKIEWYDA
+252 CEPCMRIEWYDVE
-264 DDFIMDAGA
+264 DFLFDAGA
-273 IVYSNGYKNEIF
+273 IAYSDGYKNEMF
-285 LDTEI
+285 FDAEI

-318 YKFTILV
+318 YKFTLLV

-339 DHIYISTREN
+339 DHIRISTKN
-349 TYKATSFL
+349 DTYEATSFL

>member
-7 ISPIPF
+7 ISPFPF
-13 FTDKGEQTKWYAF
+13 FLDKGEQTKWYAF
-26 GRDYVYLSPKIYIL
+26 GRDYVYLSPKRYIL

-50 DFAPSDEITSE
+50 DFAPSDAIVSD

-101 PSPIFYKEI
+101 PSPIFYQEI
-110 TTRVRGAQIAFVNAS
+110 TMRVQGAQIAFVNGS
-125 GKVFKVENPITAL
+125 GQVIKVENPITEL

-143 SGVVTIPSGTATI
+143 SGMVAIPQGTTTI
-156 YVTQYNKTVSEEN
+156 YVTQYNKVVSEEN

-179 KTIKSAVLRDAND
+179 KTIKSAVLRDAKT
-192 DAEIT
+192 DAKIA
-197 DLQMTFSY
+197 DLDLAFSY
-205 STIDGRDY
+205 ITIESKDY
-213 IVHIGE
+213 IVHKGE
-219 EIDFLIAFEGYTD
+219 ETAILEGCTD

-252 CNPCMKIEWYDA
+252 CEPCMRIEWYDVE
-264 DDFIMDAGA
+264 DFLFDAGA
-273 IVYSNGYKNEIF
+273 IAYSDGYKNEMF
-285 LDTEI
+285 FDAEI

-339 DHIYISTREN
+339 DHIRISTKN
-349 TYKATSFL
+349 DTYEATSFL

>member
-7 ISPIPF
+7 ISPFPF
-13 FTDKGEQTKWYAF
+13 FLDKGEQTKWYAF
-26 GRDYVYLSPKIYIL
+26 GRDYVYLSPKRYIL
-40 PFQIQRAERK
+40 PFQIQRPERK
-50 DFAPSDEITSE
+50 DFAPSDAIASD

-101 PSPIFYKEI
+101 PSPIFYQEI
-110 TTRVRGAQIAFVNAS
+110 TMRVQGAQIAFVNGS
-125 GKVFKVENPITAL
+125 GQVIKVENPITEL

-143 SGVVTIPSGTATI
+143 SGMVAIPQGTTTI
-156 YVTQYNKTVSEEN
+156 YVTQYNKVVSEEN

-179 KTIKSAVLRDAND
+179 KTIKSAVLRDAKT
-192 DAEIT
+192 DAKIA
-197 DLQMTFSY
+197 DLALAFSY
-205 STIDGRDY
+205 ITIESKDY
-213 IVHIGE
+213 IVHKGE
-219 EIDFLIAFEGYTD
+219 ETAFLEGFTD

-252 CNPCMKIEWYDA
+252 CEPCMRIEWYDVE
-264 DDFIMDAGA
+264 DFLFDAGA
-273 IVYSNGYKNEIF
+273 IAYSDGYKNEMF
-285 LDTEI
+285 FDAEI

-339 DHIYISTREN
+339 DHIRISTKN
-349 TYKATSFL
+349 DTYEATSFL

>member
-7 ISPIPF
+7 ISPFPF
-13 FTDKGEQTKWYAF
+13 FLDKGEQTKWYAF
-26 GRDYVYLSPKIYIL
+26 GRDYVYLSPKRYIL
-40 PFQIQRAERK
+40 PFQIQRVERK
-50 DFAPSDEITSE
+50 DFAPSDAIVSE

-101 PSPIFYKEI
+101 PSPIFYQEI
-110 TTRVRGAQIAFVNAS
+110 TMRVQGAQIAFVNGS
-125 GKVFKVENPITAL
+125 GQVIKVENPITEL

-143 SGVVTIPSGTATI
+143 SGMVAIPQGTTTI
-156 YVTQYNKTVSEEN
+156 YVTQYNKVVSEEN

-179 KTIKSAVLRDAND
+179 KTIKSAVLRDAKT
-192 DAEIT
+192 DAKIA
-197 DLQMTFSY
+197 DLALAFSY
-205 STIDGRDY
+205 ITIESKDY
-213 IVHIGE
+213 IVHKGE
-219 EIDFLIAFEGYTD
+219 ETAFLEGFTD

-252 CNPCMKIEWYDA
+252 CEPCMRIEWYDVE
-264 DDFIMDAGA
+264 DFLFDAGA
-273 IVYSNGYKNEIF
+273 IAYSDGYKNEMF
-285 LDTEI
+285 FDAEI

-339 DHIYISTREN
+339 DHIRISTKN
-349 TYKATSFL
+349 DTYEATSFL

>member
-7 ISPIPF
+7 ISPFPF
-13 FTDKGEQTKWYAF
+13 FLDKGEQTKWYAF
-26 GRDYVYLSPKIYIL
+26 GRDYVYLSPKRYIL

-50 DFAPSDEITSE
+50 DFAPSDAIASD

-101 PSPIFYKEI
+101 PSPIFYQEI
-110 TTRVRGAQIAFVNAS
+110 TMRVQGAQIAFVNRS
-125 GKVFKVENPITAL
+125 GQVIKVENPITEL

-143 SGVVTIPSGTATI
+143 SGMVAIPQGTTTI
-156 YVTQYNKTVSEEN
+156 YVTQYNKVVSEEN

-179 KTIKSAVLRDAND
+179 KTIKSAVLRDAKT
-192 DAEIT
+192 DAKIA
-197 DLQMTFSY
+197 DLALAFSY
-205 STIDGRDY
+205 ITIESKDY
-213 IVHIGE
+213 IVHKGE
-219 EIDFLIAFEGYTD
+219 ETSILEGFTD

-252 CNPCMKIEWYDA
+252 CEPCMRIEWYDVE
-264 DDFIMDAGA
+264 DFLFDAGA
-273 IVYSNGYKNEIF
+273 IAYSDGYKNEMF
-285 LDTEI
+285 FDAEI

-339 DHIYISTREN
+339 DHIRISTKN
-349 TYKATSFL
+349 DTYEATSFL

>member
-7 ISPIPF
+7 ISPFPF
-13 FTDKGEQTKWYAF
+13 FLDKGEQTKWYAF
-26 GRDYVYLSPKIYIL
+26 GRDYVYLSPKRYIL
-40 PFQIQRAERK
+40 PFQIQRPERK
-50 DFAPSDEITSE
+50 DFAPSDAIASD

-101 PSPIFYKEI
+101 PSPIFYQEI
-110 TTRVRGAQIAFVNAS
+110 TMRVQGAQIAFVNGS
-125 GKVFKVENPITAL
+125 GQVIKVENPITEL

-143 SGVVTIPSGTATI
+143 SGMVAIPQGTTTI
-156 YVTQYNKTVSEEN
+156 YVTQYNKVVSEEN

-179 KTIKSAVLRDAND
+179 KTIKSAVLRDAKT
-192 DAEIT
+192 DAKIA
-197 DLQMTFSY
+197 DLALAFSY
-205 STIDGRDY
+205 ITIDSKDY
-213 IVHIGE
+213 IVHKGE
-219 EIDFLIAFEGYTD
+219 ETAFLEGFTD

-252 CNPCMKIEWYDA
+252 CEPCMRIEWYDVE
-264 DDFIMDAGA
+264 DFLFDAGA
-273 IVYSNGYKNEIF
+273 IAYSDGYKNEMF
-285 LDTEI
+285 FDAEI

-325 PEEVCDV
+325 PDEVCDV

-339 DHIYISTREN
+339 DHIRISTKN
-349 TYKATSFL
+349 DTYEATSFL

>member
-7 ISPIPF
+7 ISPFPF
-13 FTDKGEQTKWYAF
+13 FLDKGEQTKWYAF
-26 GRDYVYLSPKIYIL
+26 GRDYIYLSPKRYIL

-50 DFAPSDEITSE
+50 DFAPSDAIASE

-79 NAGVGSIDASEITNG
+79 NAGVGSIDASEITND

-101 PSPIFYKEI
+101 PSPIFYQEI
-110 TTRVRGAQIAFVNAS
+110 STRVRGAQIAFVNGS
-125 GKVFKVENPITAL
+125 GQVLKVENPITEL

-143 SGVVTIPSGTATI
+143 SGMVAIPQGTATI
-156 YVTQYNKTVSEEN
+156 YVTQYNKVVSEEN

-179 KTIKSAVLRDAND
+179 KTIKSVVLRDAKT
-192 DAEIT
+192 DAKIA
-197 DLQMTFSY
+197 DLALAFSY
-205 STIDGRDY
+205 ITIEGKDY
-213 IVHIGE
+213 IVHKGE
-219 EIDFLIAFEGYTD
+219 EAAFLEGFTD

-252 CNPCMKIEWYDA
+252 CEPCMRIEWYDVE
-264 DDFIMDAGA
+264 DFLFDAGA
-273 IVYSNGYKNEIF
+273 IAYSDGYKNEMF
-285 LDTEI
+285 FDAEI

-339 DHIYISTREN
+339 DYIHISTKN
-349 TYKATSFL
+349 DTYEATSFL